1 MHALHI
7 HTLAWFLT
15 ALRPS
20 CPPAFHATA
29 TQDASRPIKGKPT
42 GTSLKD
48 LGFGEVGM
56 DEGWAACPTK
66 GWPFPHGRDPRV
78 DPRALTPRENIT
90 APFSIGGGKTALYHR
105 ANADGSVSPVV
116 DSLRFPNMSGMVAQI
131 HRMGL
136 RAGWYLNDCLSYC
149 SSLGDHCPAAVCIP
163 GDVKAFVEYQPVM
176 AHSSWCRDSDGWF
189 DWKWP
194 YDCDKY

>member
-56 DEGWAACPTK
+56 DEGWAACPPK
-66 GWPFPHGRDPRV
+66 PGPHPHGRDPSV
-78 DPRALTPRENIT
+78 DPRAAMPRTNVS
-90 APFSIGGGKTALYHR
+90 APGFPIGGGKTTMMHR
-105 ANADGSVSPVV
+105 QNKDGSISPVV
-116 DSLRFPNMSGMVAQI
+116 DPLVFPDMKRLVDQVHAK
-131 HRMGL
+131 GL
-136 RAGWYLNDCLSYC
+136 KAGWCACARGASG
-149 SSLGDHCPAAVCIP
+149 GDWARRARAMPSPSRRLPAAP
-163 GDVKAFVEYQPVM
+163 WLQPRGTP
-176 AHSSWCRDSDGWF
+176 AHPAHAGT
-189 DWKWP
+189 
-194 YDCDKY
+194 